1 MKTMFR
7 KALTVLGS
15 TALLGATVGVAAA
28 ASYPE
33 PFTSNTAIVTGANA
47 APSDLVAAT
56 GIKSDLDAESTGSTT
71 TTTAEGGEVFSL
83 GKSSDEFQLGY
94 NLGSVFTSLDDNDM
108 TDFLADGNYD
118 DGDIDEDY
126 TQIITLGTSPNLGLF
141 ADTTYDD
148 DKTPTIGFH
157 FDDDLVLSYTL
168 EFDTALTD
176 YSDLES
182 TDMPLMGREYF
193 VLSAGSSTLDLLD
206 SAESTIVTEGTTV
219 EIDGKDVSI
228 EYITATSA
236 KFKVDGE
243 LTDKLYDDAANGDK
257 YYELDDESYIVLNEN
272 LYESKETGLSKAEVS
287 IGKGKISLAFDGS
300 EIEINDEPVDGLT
313 STITTDGSTAVGGV
327 ATDNVQDITLSWTT
341 DGEEFL
347 VEGGSMVMPGFEA
360 IKVLFGG
367 LDFPS
372 DSEELLIGS
381 GDTLTIEMGNF
392 DLDVLYATA
401 EATVTMG
408 DEDRLLHL
416 NATAATQT
424 TFYLADDDRFIA
436 TYLDTDLSDVEMLYY
451 EAGNL
456 DVGGSNDEFSLDLND
471 LIADK
476 DIEFDAVSAGD
487 DDTSRGDVTVTLDIV
502 YEAGAEVNAT
512 GTDSAVFIT
521 EATAALINAT
531 NPAAFG
537 GGNAT
542 DGDTLLV
549 DIAQVTV
556 DHDDSELLHWDK
568 VVSETG
574 MVVEIEAST
583 TLAGTDDHINFYEQ
597 TDDGDLTWTTPDFIA
612 DAQWDTTD
620 SEVYAVDDSSLNLL
634 ETTTDDLYLAYIDGD
649 LATMLEVDEDANT
662 YTVTYYGEEVVA
674 DVSIASADAVLTSTT
689 SGGVKTILDSEAE
702 KGMNLIVVGGSA
714 INSVAADL
722 LGGAYRGDVFE
733 SMTSV
738 GDGEFLIQSF
748 NWDGDVALL
757 VAGYNAADTQKAA
770 LYLQN
775 FDVDTSV
782 GTKYIGSSATTEA
795 TMVDLV

>member
-300 EIEINDEPVDGLT
+300 EIEINDEPVDGIT
-313 STITTDGSTAVGGV
+313 STITNEGSTEVGGV

-722 LGGAYRGDVFE
+722 LGGAYRGEQFT
-733 SMTSV
+733 SMTGV

-748 NWDGDVALL
+748 SRSGNTALL
-757 VAGYNAADTQKAA
+757 VAGYNAADTTKAA
-770 LYLQN
+770 TYLTN
-775 FDVDTSV
+775 NDVDTAV
-782 GTKYIGSSATTEA
+782 GMKYEGTSATEA
-795 TMVDLV
+795 SLVVA